1 MFLPQEVIRKKREGH
16 ELSSE
21 EIAYFVKGITS
32 GDMSDSQIAALAMAV
47 FFQGMSNAETVSLTQ
62 SMTQS
67 GDTIDWSELRN
78 LGPVLD
84 KHSTGGVG
92 DKLSLMLAPIVAACG
107 GYVPMISGRGLGH
120 TGGTLDKL
128 DAIPGYQ
135 TSIDINRL
143 KSVTKTAG
151 CAIVGQ
157 TGDLAPADKR
167 FYAIR
172 DITATVEAVPLITAS
187 ILSKKLSAGL
197 DRLVMDI
204 KVGSGAFSGTLSMAE
219 ELAETIVSV
228 ANGAGLPTRALITD
242 MDQVLG
248 SSAGNAL
255 EVKEAWSYLSGEMKE
270 ERTDIITMSLCS
282 ELLILGELATTYDDA
297 HHKIMTVLS
306 NGKALEQ
313 FQKMISGLGGPV
325 DFCEK
330 PDSYLKSA
338 TYCEDIY
345 LDTSGYL
352 ASMDTREIGMAVVA
366 LGGGRSKPGQE
377 IDHAVGFDH
386 IAPLGTYVDSSCP
399 VARIHAN
406 SKDQLARAKAQYL
419 NGLSVADKMPNQQH
433 PILKSLVS

>member
-1 MFLPQEVIRKKREGH
+1 MFLPQEVIRKKREGQ
-16 ELSSE
+16 ELSSD

-32 GDMSDSQIAALAMAV
+32 GDMSNSQIAALAMAV
-47 FFQGMSNAETVSLTQ
+47 FFQGMSITETVNLTQ
-62 SMTQS
+62 SMTRS
-67 GDTIDWSELRN
+67 GEKIGWSELHD

-92 DKLSLMLAPIVAACG
+92 DKLSLLVAPIIAACG

-135 TSIDINRL
+135 TSINIKRL
-143 KSVTKTAG
+143 KSITKTAG

-172 DITATVEAVPLITAS
+172 DITATVEAIPLITAS

-197 DRLVMDI
+197 DCLIMDI
-204 KVGSGAFSGTLSMAE
+204 KVGSGAFSSTLSMAE
-219 ELAETIVSV
+219 KLAETIVNV

-248 SSAGNAL
+248 STAGNAL
-255 EVKEAWSYLSGEMKE
+255 EIKEAWSYLSGGQKE
-270 ERTDIITMSLCS
+270 ERTDIINMSLCS
-282 ELLILGELATTYDDA
+282 ELLILGNLAKTHDDA
-297 HHKIMTVLS
+297 HNKVITVLS
-306 NGKALEQ
+306 NGKALEH
-313 FQKMISGLGGPV
+313 FQKMISGLGGPT
-325 DFCEK
+325 DFCER
-330 PDSYLKSA
+330 PDSYLQSA
-338 TYCEDIY
+338 KYCEDIY

-352 ASMDTREIGMAVVA
+352 ASMDTREIGMAVVT
-366 LGGGRSKPGQE
+366 LGGGRSKAGQE

-386 IAPLGTYVDSSCP
+386 IAPLGTRVDSKYP

-406 SKDQLARAKAQYL
+406 SQDQLARAKARYL
-419 NGLSVADKMPNQQH
+419 NGLTVVDKAPKQQH
-433 PILKSLVS
+433 PILKSLVN

>member
-1 MFLPQEVIRKKREGH
+1 MFLPQEVIRKKREGQ
-16 ELSSE
+16 ELSND

-32 GDMSDSQIAALAMAV
+32 GEMSDSQIAALAMAV

-62 SMTQS
+62 SMTNS
-67 GDTIDWSELRN
+67 GDTIGWSELRD

-92 DKLSLMLAPIVAACG
+92 DKLSLMIAPIISACG

-135 TSIDINRL
+135 TSIDIDRL
-143 KSVTKTAG
+143 KSVTKAVG

-172 DITATVEAVPLITAS
+172 DITATVEAIPLITAS

-204 KVGSGAFSGTLSMAE
+204 KVGSGAFSNTLAMAE
-219 ELAETIVSV
+219 ELAATIVNV

-255 EVKEAWSYLSGEMKE
+255 EVREAWSYLSGEKKE
-270 ERTDIITMSLCS
+270 VRTDAITTSLCA
-282 ELLILGELATTYDDA
+282 ELLILGGLAKTHDDA
-297 HHKIMTVLS
+297 QNKIMTVLS

-313 FQKMISGLGGPV
+313 FQKMISGLGGPT
-325 DFCEK
+325 DFCDK
-330 PDSYLKSA
+330 PDSYLKLA
-338 TYCEDIY
+338 KYCEDIY

-352 ASMDTREIGMAVVA
+352 SAMDTREIGMAVVA

-377 IDHAVGFDH
+377 IDHSVGFDR
-386 IAPLGTYVDSSCP
+386 IVPLGTRVDSNHP

-406 SKDQLARAKAQYL
+406 SRDQLAKAKTQYL
-419 NGLSVADKMPNQQH
+419 NGLTVADNAPCQH
-433 PILKSLVS
+433 SPILKSIAN

>member
-1 MFLPQEVIRKKREGH
+1 MFLPQEIIRKKREGH

-67 GDTIDWSELRN
+67 GDTIDWTELRD

-143 KSVTKTAG
+143 KSVTKAAG

-172 DITATVEAVPLITAS
+172 DITATVEAIPLITAS

-197 DRLVMDI
+197 DRLIMDI
-204 KVGSGAFSGTLSMAE
+204 KVGSGAFSSTLPIAE
-219 ELAETIVSV
+219 KLAETIVSV

-248 SSAGNAL
+248 ASAGNAL
-255 EVKEAWSYLSGEMKE
+255 EVREAWSYLSGEKKE
-270 ERTDIITMSLCS
+270 ARTDILTMSLCS
-282 ELLILGELATTYDDA
+282 ELLILGGLATTHDDA
-297 HHKIMTVLS
+297 NHKISTVLS

-338 TYCEDIY
+338 TYCEDIH

-352 ASMDTREIGMAVVA
+352 ATMDTREIGMAVVA

-386 IAPLGTYVDSSCP
+386 IAPLGTYVDSTYP

-406 SKDQLARAKAQYL
+406 SQDQLARAKAQYL
-419 NGLSVADKMPNQQH
+419 NGLSLADKMPNQQH